1 LESPNLRFARG
12 QRLLKPGE
20 FKRVFDRACRSAD
33 KHLTVLAAVNLLPH
47 GRLGLAISKK
57 NVKLAVQRNRIKRLV
72 RESFRHHQD
81 IVSGY
86 DVVVMVRR
94 GIDDLSNAEITAA
107 LHKHWRRIQQKCAE

>member
-1 LESPNLRFARG
+1 MESPNLRFARG
-12 QRLLKPGE
+12 QRLLKPGD
-20 FKRVFDRACRSAD
+20 FKRVFERACRSAD
-33 KHLTVLAAVNLLPH
+33 KFLTVLAVANDLPQ

-81 IVSGY
+81 ITPGY
-86 DVVVMVRR
+86 DFVVMVRK
-94 GIDDLSNAEITAA
+94 GVDGLDNPEIVAA